1 MIFLL
6 QHLGFV
12 INLKKCVLGPVQEIE
27 FLGLVMNSQ
36 TTTLSL
42 PKKKYGGLLL
52 PIKINK

>member
-6 QHLGFV
+6 QHLGFAT
-12 INLKKCVLGPVQEIE
+12 NLTMLDPVQEIE

-42 PKKKYGGLLL
+42 PKKKYGDLLL
-52 PIKINK
+52 PIKLNK